1 MITLLSDPSHTIQ
14 VSPAIISRWLA
25 TESPNNFQLQ
35 RRDFIPN
42 GSTPEGLS
50 PYVLGLTFATPF
62 TGNAGDAIA
71 CHDAITG
78 AMLVG
83 TVVSMASPATS
94 ILTDIP
100 WVAGTDID
108 YVNDNTLY
116 GGYYFEGRLTVNGVV
131 QALTVI
137 ASPDSKGMAN
147 VDVSGV
153 LRIITALGKTADYTA
168 LLASEVTKSGRF
180 TFAYRGCWYGSAE
193 TYTEEGNTWYYA
205 ECVRS
210 VEQGSNLHDY
220 LASDVDDAP
229 WLNSFE
235 RPVLFA
241 GLPFDIS
248 FILPEITEDDVTVT
262 IRRYNSYNMLLGTT
276 TTIVNVAALKGR
288 VNSLN
293 IDTSAFEETAAYIT
307 AEIAA

>member
-276 TTIVNVAALKGR
+276 TTIVSVAALKGR